1 MEKMNSA
8 PSGDHD
14 EIAVAKE
21 SVSRPYSD
29 SEPHEK
35 ADDEVSVFYNPI
47 RYTCN
52 TVDIAANHDYLE
64 RHQADQH
71 ANF

>member
-1 MEKMNSA
+1 MEKTNSA

-21 SVSRPYSD
+21 TVSRPYSD
-29 SEPHEK
+29 SEPHEN
-35 ADDEVSVFYNPI
+35 ADDEVSVLYIPI

-52 TVDIAANHDYLE
+52 TFDIAPNHD
-64 RHQADQH
+64 
-71 ANF
+71 

>member
-29 SEPHEK
+29 SEPHER

-47 RYTCN
+47 RHTYN
-52 TVDIAANHDYLE
+52 TVKVAANHDYLDVE
-64 RHQADQH
+64 RISG
-71 ANF
+71 

>member
-1 MEKMNSA
+1 MLHDIEKHSCFETIMEKTNLA

-21 SVSRPYSD
+21 TVSRPYSD

-35 ADDEVSVFYNPI
+35 ADDEVSVSHIPI
-47 RYTCN
+47 TYTEYCS
-52 TVDIAANHDYLE
+52 HHCE
-64 RHQADQH
+64 S
-71 ANF
+71 